1 MGFGDKYIAYKGIII
16 IIIDFVFVLMTQI
29 WFSKLRILSSW
40 DRQIGNAQMV
50 YTAFDYAGLQL
61 LKSLRFT
68 AIICIHSRYVST

>member
-50 YTAFDYAGLQL
+50 YTAFGYAGLQL
-61 LKSLRFT
+61 LKSLRLLLSYAYT
-68 AIICIHSRYVST
+68 RDM

>member
-29 WFSKLRILSSW
+29 WCSKLRISSSW
-40 DRQIGNAQMV
+40 DRQIRNAQVV

-61 LKSLRFT
+61 FKLLSYAYTRDM
-68 AIICIHSRYVST
+68 